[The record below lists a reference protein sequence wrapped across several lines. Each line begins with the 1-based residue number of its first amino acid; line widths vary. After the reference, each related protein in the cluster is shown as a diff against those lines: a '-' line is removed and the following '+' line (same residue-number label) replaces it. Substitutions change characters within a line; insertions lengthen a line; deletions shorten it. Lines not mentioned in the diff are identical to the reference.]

1 MSEDSISWRF
11 SPSSS
16 SYIFLATSSI
26 MFSVHWRE
34 LDKDISRRMKH
45 LQSLF
50 LDILTRYKALHWLFT
65 PRPRLRATHI
75 YRYKHSLFFNFVILS
90 LAIKPVC
97 EELTEISRTSQSLA
111 TGLYLKDY
119 ENPSK
124 RLSSSLRL
132 LEQSVIGYFISCRN
146 IFLTVLK
153 NGKFRVKSP
162 IDSMLFF
169 CRIFL
174 CLHLLV
180 RKVSSLGI
188 LVCGYK
194 SHF

>member
-16 SYIFLATSSI
+16 SYIFLVTSSI
-26 MFSVHWRE
+26 MFSVHWRKF
-34 LDKDISRRMKH
+34 DKGISRRMEH
-45 LQSLF
+45 SQSLF

-75 YRYKHSLFFNFVILS
+75 YRYKRSLFFNFVILN
-90 LAIKPVC
+90 LAMKPVC
-97 EELTEISRTSQSLA
+97 EELTEISRISQSLA

-132 LEQSVIGYFISCRN
+132 LEQSVIGYFINCRN
-146 IFLTVLK
+146 VFLTVLK

-162 IDSMLFF
+162 IDSMLF

-174 CLHLLV
+174 CLHLLE
-180 RKVSSLGI
+180 RKVSSLGT